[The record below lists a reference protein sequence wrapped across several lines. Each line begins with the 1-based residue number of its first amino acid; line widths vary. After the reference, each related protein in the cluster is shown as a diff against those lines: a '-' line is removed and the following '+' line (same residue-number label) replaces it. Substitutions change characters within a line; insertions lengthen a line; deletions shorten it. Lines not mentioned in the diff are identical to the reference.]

1 MAERRW
7 EKTRARWLIA
17 GLVLAVVVVF
27 FAWDLGRYLSLEYL
41 RGQLEMFR
49 DVYAV
54 RPVAAIGA
62 YVAIYVTVTG
72 LSLPGAAVMTL
83 IGGALFGL
91 FWGSVIVSVAS
102 TLGATLAFVFAR
114 YILRDWVQRRF
125 GSHLASINRGM
136 ERDGAFYL
144 FALRL
149 VPIFPFFVI
158 NLLMGL
164 TPMKVLTFALVS
176 QAGML
181 AATVVFVNAGT
192 QLAKIESLQGI
203 MSPGLIVSL
212 CLLSVFPMFAK
223 RFVAV
228 LTRRKA
234 LRGFAK
240 PSTFERDLVV
250 IGAGSGGLVAALI
263 GTTLKAKVTLIERHR
278 MGGDCLNT
286 GCVPSKAFIRSARF
300 LAQVE
305 RSADVGVRTASA
317 DFDFND
323 IIGRVHS
330 VIAAIQPYDS
340 VERYE
345 SLGVE
350 CIAGDAAVTSPYEVS
365 VNGRTLVTRNIVIA
379 AGASPFVPPI
389 PGIESVPYVTSDTVW
404 AIEALPG
411 RLVVLGGGPI
421 GCELAQSFARFGV
434 AVTLVEMLPRLL
446 PNEDEDVAAHVRS
459 AFELEGIHVLTGHQA
474 LEFSDEPALRCGPVD
489 GGEDVRSGVGGRG
502 SAG

>member
-114 YILRDWVQRRF
+114 FILRDWVQRRF

-250 IGAGSGGLVAALI
+250 IGAGSGG
-263 GTTLKAKVTLIERHR
+263 
-278 MGGDCLNT
+278 
-286 GCVPSKAFIRSARF
+286 SAR
-300 LAQVE
+300 
-305 RSADVGVRTASA
+305 RSR
-317 DFDFND
+317 
-323 IIGRVHS
+323 RK
-330 VIAAIQPYDS
+330 
-340 VERYE
+340 
-345 SLGVE
+345 
-350 CIAGDAAVTSPYEVS
+350 
-365 VNGRTLVTRNIVIA
+365 
-379 AGASPFVPPI
+379 
-389 PGIESVPYVTSDTVW
+389 
-404 AIEALPG
+404 
-411 RLVVLGGGPI
+411 
-421 GCELAQSFARFGV
+421 
-434 AVTLVEMLPRLL
+434 
-446 PNEDEDVAAHVRS
+446 
-459 AFELEGIHVLTGHQA
+459 
-474 LEFSDEPALRCGPVD
+474 
-489 GGEDVRSGVGGRG
+489 
-502 SAG
+502 